1 MVATGSGDSTL
12 RLWSLEDGSALR
24 TFQGHGASVL
34 RVSFLA
40 GGLQVTTP
48 STDLSECTRYTACAV
63 TVGGKL
69 LIGSRLAQR
78 YLAWMCNSGC
88 IITAFLVPSVMKGT

>member
-12 RLWSLEDGSALR
+12 RLWSLEDGAALR

-40 GGLQVTTP
+40 GGLQVRQP
-48 STDLSECTRYTACAV
+48 
-63 TVGGKL
+63 
-69 LIGSRLAQR
+69 
-78 YLAWMCNSGC
+78 WHFGC
-88 IITAFLVPSVMKGT
+88 IVDTTCK